1 MVGARGAGW
10 GAPRRGRPGGAP
22 GGGAP
27 PPRPPPATA
36 HFAQTGHRLMRSYE
50 PGEDWYWD
58 YVTAQ
63 AFDGPEPAPPLA
75 HPEDQTTPGPASR
88 VPANWRELIH

>member
-1 MVGARGAGW
+1 
-10 GAPRRGRPGGAP
+10 
-22 GGGAP
+22 
-27 PPRPPPATA
+27 
-36 HFAQTGHRLMRSYE
+36 MRSYE

-63 AFDGPEPAPPLA
+63 AFDGPELAPPLA